1 MHLAFL
7 SYASCLLGFVF
18 SGLSTMI
25 ATYEQATDKVLPSMM
40 IQLLRQGVLLVPVMW
55 LLNQTLHLAEI
66 WITFPVTEFVV
77 CIIAVVFVRKDRS
90 CHES

>member
-1 MHLAFL
+1 ML
-7 SYASCLLGFVF
+7 S
-18 SGLSTMI
+18 
-25 ATYEQATDKVLPSMM
+25 

>member
-1 MHLAFL
+1 MLR
-7 SYASCLLGFVF
+7 
-18 SGLSTMI
+18 
-25 ATYEQATDKVLPSMM
+25 

-55 LLNQTLHLAEI
+55 LLNQMLHLTGI